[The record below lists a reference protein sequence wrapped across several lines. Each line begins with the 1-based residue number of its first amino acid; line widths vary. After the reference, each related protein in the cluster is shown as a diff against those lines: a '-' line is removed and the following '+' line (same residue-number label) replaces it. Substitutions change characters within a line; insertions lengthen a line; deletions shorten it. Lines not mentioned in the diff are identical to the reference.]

1 MPSAVLFGISVAFG
15 LAVWGIVA
23 RQYIWPALSERPSPE
38 NLKPILLL
46 HAFRFLGLAFVVP
59 GVVSPELPAAFAQP
73 VAYGDFITAV
83 LALLAVAT
91 LGTGTGSVVTW
102 VFNTF
107 GTADLLFAFYLGSR
121 ISLPNN
127 PGLLGAGY
135 FILAAYVPLLL
146 VTHGLA
152 FRILLRT
159 KVVAPS
165 RSQTKCRMM
174 ARWTVRSRPRQTP
187 QPPVPRGNQARGPRG
202 LPELF
207 AKIGQTCPNVARVS
221 Q

>member
-1 MPSAVLFGISVAFG
+1 MPLAILFGISVAFG
-15 LAVWGIVA
+15 LTAWGVVA
-23 RQYIWPALSERPSPE
+23 WHYIWPALKERPSPE
-38 NLKPILLL
+38 NLQPILLL

-59 GVVSPELPAAFAQP
+59 GVVSPELPATFAQP

-91 LGTGTGSVVTW
+91 LGTGTGTVVTW

-146 VTHGLA
+146 ITHGLV
-152 FRILLRT
+152 FRMLVRRS
-159 KVVAPS
+159 VVAPS
-165 RSQTKCRMM
+165 HSKLST
-174 ARWTVRSRPRQTP
+174 A
-187 QPPVPRGNQARGPRG
+187 
-202 LPELF
+202 
-207 AKIGQTCPNVARVS
+207 
-221 Q
+221 

>member
-1 MPSAVLFGISVAFG
+1 MPLAILFGISVAFG
-15 LAVWGIVA
+15 LAVWGVVA
-23 RQYIWPALSERPSPE
+23 WQYIWPALSERPNPE

-59 GVVSPELPAAFAQP
+59 GVVSPELPATFAQP

-91 LGTGTGSVVTW
+91 LGTRTGTVVTW

-121 ISLPNN
+121 ISLPTA

-135 FILAAYVPLLL
+135 FILTAYVPLLL
-146 VTHGLA
+146 ITHGLV

-159 KVVAPS
+159 KVAVPS
-165 RSQTKCRMM
+165 RNRL
-174 ARWTVRSRPRQTP
+174 R
-187 QPPVPRGNQARGPRG
+187 
-202 LPELF
+202 
-207 AKIGQTCPNVARVS
+207 VA
-221 Q
+221 